1 MGDRFTTEYSEED
14 GVFIKD
20 NWSGEKHFII
30 SKPKTVRLL
39 NALHQDHQRV
49 RKALFVK
56 DEVIRQL
63 RWKLEKANETIDALT
78 ELSEEEANDVC
89 DYLQAYHNGDVKE
102 ITRMS
107 PRRYNVYSDS
117 YSADIVDEETG
128 KNYNQF
134 VDFDDICDV
143 LNKQHEKIK
152 ELQCNLESRS
162 QDDYIEYLKSEIE
175 QLKQN
180 DKRPSVSTE
189 NCEIFGVKDVWNLR
203 FEGD

>member
-1 MGDRFTTEYSEED
+1 MRDRFTTEYSEED

-49 RKALFVK
+49 RKELFVK
-56 DEVIRQL
+56 DKLIRQL
-63 RWKLEKANETIDALT
+63 RWKLGKANETIDALT
-78 ELSEEEANDVC
+78 ELSEEESNDMC
-89 DYLQAYHNGDVKE
+89 AYLQAYHNGDVTE

-107 PRRYNVYSDS
+107 SRRYNVYSDS

-128 KNYNQF
+128 QNYNQF
-134 VDFDDICDV
+134 TDFDDICDV

-180 DKRPSVSTE
+180 DKRPSLSPDVG
-189 NCEIFGVKDVWNLR
+189 NCEIKDVWNLR
-203 FEGD
+203 FERD